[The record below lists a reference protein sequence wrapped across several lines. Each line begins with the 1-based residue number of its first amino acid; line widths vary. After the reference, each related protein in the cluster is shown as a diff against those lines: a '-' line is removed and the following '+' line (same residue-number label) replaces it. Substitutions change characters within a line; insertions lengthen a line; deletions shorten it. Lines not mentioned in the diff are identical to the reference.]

1 MFAHRA
7 GVVED
12 DIGGIAV
19 GSTDSYPWARSWPR
33 TSSLSSTFI
42 WQPKVSRYSFRRIDA
57 SILTGRTI
65 ISNPCRE
72 VYSRPVSYGDSARA
86 TRRCGRRTA
95 NGGENLA
102 LHEAWDPAKYG
113 FLPHP
118 EERYKWWLGKQAGEQ
133 NAVFLVADDGKGRL
147 AGFLIGTVEKEIPI
161 YRLKEFGFIHDL
173 WVEEDFRHEGIG
185 RQLVMAAVEK
195 FATLGMKQV
204 RLDTAAANE
213 PARKLFASCGFRVS
227 TVEMLMEM

>member
-1 MFAHRA
+1 MVAHRA
-7 GVVED
+7 GVVD
-12 DIGGIAV
+12 DDVGGIAV
-19 GSTDSYPWARSWPR
+19 GHGLIAVGAELAENKLAVQDVHLAAEGLHVQFSPHRCFHSDWPDDYFK
-33 TSSLSSTFI
+33 SLPRGIFPAGVV
-42 WQPKVSRYSFRRIDA
+42 WRFGPR
-57 SILTGRTI
+57 
-65 ISNPCRE
+65 NP
-72 VYSRPVSYGDSARA
+72 AMW
-86 TRRCGRRTA
+86 TA
-95 NGGENLA
+95 YCQWWRKSA